1 MSKEKANQPQ
11 RGNVAGHSCK
21 EEEENKRRTFSA
33 TAWRMAEISE
43 KSGSDFKNFTPML
56 SGTSGLSKI

>member
-1 MSKEKANQPQ
+1 
-11 RGNVAGHSCK
+11 VAGHSCK
-21 EEEENKRRTFSA
+21 EEENKRRTFSA
-33 TAWRMAEISE
+33 TAWRMADISE